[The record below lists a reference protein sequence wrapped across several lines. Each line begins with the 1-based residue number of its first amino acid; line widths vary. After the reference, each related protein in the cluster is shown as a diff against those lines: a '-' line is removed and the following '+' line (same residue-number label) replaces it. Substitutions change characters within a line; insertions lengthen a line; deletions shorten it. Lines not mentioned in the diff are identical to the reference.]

1 MLEGT
6 TVLWPDGE
14 PYYTLMRQRIDD
26 GPTAFASEKQNE
38 PLDPALCDF
47 PEAWFAWFT
56 EVERAGE
63 WVLVPEDGDAI
74 RLADCDVFAAVD
86 PSMGRLDRN
95 GDPSALVSVAAYP
108 SQRLPAHT
116 GRYQTFWVVD
126 ADIRRRHPHVI
137 TEDLLTMHRLRRFER
152 VGVEA
157 IQFQELF
164 AEDIQAQADADP
176 LIRDFHV
183 VKLKPHSDKKLR
195 IQKLGPLIHARR
207 LRFARKLT
215 TLYDQLRYFPH
226 HAHDDGPD
234 ALELCLEVLG
244 EIGWVMLD
252 VAPPEAPT
260 MQSAHAPL
268 RSLREAANSQI
279 KEQFAKHFARD
290 DCGTC
295 GECLYLGAGGR
306 CTLRELLV
314 EPGDPGG
321 DAFDLREEG
330 LQP

>member
-1 MLEGT
+1 
-6 TVLWPDGE
+6 
-14 PYYTLMRQRIDD
+14 
-26 GPTAFASEKQNE
+26 
-38 PLDPALCDF
+38 
-47 PEAWFAWFT
+47 
-56 EVERAGE
+56 
-63 WVLVPEDGDAI
+63 
-74 RLADCDVFAAVD
+74 
-86 PSMGRLDRN
+86 
-95 GDPSALVSVAAYP
+95 VSVAAYP
-108 SQRLPAHT
+108 SQRLPLHT

-164 AEDIQAQADADP
+164 AEDLQARADLDP
-176 LIRDFHV
+176 TLRDFHT

-195 IQKLGPLIHARR
+195 IQKLGPLIHSRR

-215 TLYDQLRYFPH
+215 ALYDQLRYFPH

-260 MQSAHAPL
+260 MTKPNSPAP
-268 RSLREAANSQI
+268 SLREAANQQI
-279 KEQFAKHFARD
+279 KQEFAKHFERD

-295 GECLYLGAGGR
+295 GECLHLDGAR
-306 CTLRELLV
+306 CSLRALLV
-314 EPGDPGG
+314 EVKDPGC
-321 DAFDLREEG
+321 DAFDLREE
-330 LQP
+330 Q